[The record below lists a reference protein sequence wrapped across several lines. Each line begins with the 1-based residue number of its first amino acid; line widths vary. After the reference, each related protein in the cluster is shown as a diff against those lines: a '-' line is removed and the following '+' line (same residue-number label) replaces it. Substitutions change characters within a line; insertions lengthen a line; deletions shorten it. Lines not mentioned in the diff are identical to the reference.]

1 MGIIKLLIIF
11 FCFTF
16 QHPVVAQP
24 IDGSQIAATV
34 NGVGIKYS
42 QIAGAGDDRQKIS
55 LLESLIRE
63 EALYQK
69 ALELKFNANSSY
81 LKLLK
86 EEKEKFLID
95 AFFTIETATQQHP
108 SEVEIDTFISNN
120 PHLFQG
126 RKTWNYSKIQIEN
139 NSILDLVDLQ
149 NALKLSNDIHNIT
162 EWLKKL
168 AVDFEIQTFWLGSEQ
183 IGADEYQALSD
194 MALGQIKIISNNKQL
209 SLLQVHQFYEDPR
222 NPEDYRIAVSRGL
235 RNDAIE
241 KKINHIKK
249 VLLKNADYEILL
261 PTEISNVKNIS
272 DVARIG
278 DEFIKAENITGPLSR
293 ESVIASIENKLVL
306 KQVLKLGLNNKPII
320 VSGLKTLERRLL
332 IANFLENQLSNIA
345 KPEFQAL
352 NNFLKVNPH
361 LFAQRSMYN
370 FSILILKK
378 ESKNRITE
386 FEKTFI
392 NKNFF
397 EIQSWLKAE
406 NLLIATNTLWRGP
419 EKLSIE
425 MLKVLPKMKAGDW
438 SVMQEESFDT
448 VRVLY
453 KHAEHKDPIEN
464 QEAID
469 LARNI
474 LVNIEKTRAGRQVV
488 DRVRGQAEVN
498 LMPELQSLIDPGIA
512 DRNKIISL
520 SLIAQF
526 MLLFAIIPAIIW
538 LWVRSQAINLYS
550 KRKSTTEVQVLKR
563 FSYTQFFLLSVTVL
577 SIFAML
583 FSTNYQWDGILDISF
598 TKRALVSSSAIGFSL
613 ACLFGLVLLWLN
625 GKKQML
631 NSGILMLLLNR
642 WWPLVLVIFSQFS
655 ILVFVLV
662 NR

>member
-538 LWVRSQAINLYS
+538 LWVRSQAINVYS

-577 SIFAML
+577 SLFAML